1 MRIMTNNNGS
11 ILLRSTFYVLDPVL
25 SPFHILIYLSL
36 TKICELALYPFFS
49 DEESEEEINLFS
61 PYLVSSD

>member
-36 TKICELALYPFFS
+36 TKICELALLS
-49 DEESEEEINLFS
+49 LLFR
-61 PYLVSSD
+61 